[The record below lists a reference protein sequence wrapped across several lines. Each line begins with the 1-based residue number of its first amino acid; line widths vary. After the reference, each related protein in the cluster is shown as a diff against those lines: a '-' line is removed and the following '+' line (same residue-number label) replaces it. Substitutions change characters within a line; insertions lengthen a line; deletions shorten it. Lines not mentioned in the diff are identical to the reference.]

1 MLFKAFMNI
10 NYKLIAR
17 TVYIPLNTPP
27 TATTAIKQIKY
38 QRYPSI
44 RAGNIPI

>member
-1 MLFKAFMNI
+1 MLVKAFMNI

-27 TATTAIKQIKY
+27 TAIKQIKY